1 MELDKSM
8 EFITELT
15 YNNNRDWFMEH
26 KGQYLE
32 AKAQFEAFV
41 DRLILGI
48 NAFDPETGLQSAASC
63 CYRIYRD
70 VRFSNDKSPYKTWM
84 GAYIC
89 PGGRKSALPGYYF
102 HIEPVSDTLI
112 GHHLLAA
119 GLYRPDA
126 VTLRNIRSSILEHG
140 SSFDK
145 AVRAAEGFT
154 LDEGLQ
160 ERLSRI
166 PAGYPKDFQYADY
179 LKCRQ
184 YCLSAP
190 IDAKDISAEY
200 VISRFKSTL
209 IYMSFIRKAMKGRYS
224 TGR

>member
-1 MELDKSM
+1 MELSKSL

-15 YNNNRDWFMEH
+15 YNNNRDWFITH
-26 KGQYLE
+26 KTWYME
-32 AKAQFEAFV
+32 AKAEFEAFV

-48 NAFDPETGLQSAASC
+48 NAFDPDTGLQSASSC

-70 VRFSNDKSPYKTWM
+70 VRFSYDKSPYKTWM

-89 PGGRKSALPGYYF
+89 PGGRKSAQPGYYF

-119 GLYRPDA
+119 GLYCPSAD
-126 VTLRNIRSSILEHG
+126 TLRNIRSCIVEHG
-140 SSFDK
+140 RSFDR
-145 AVRAAEGFT
+145 AVRAADGFT
-154 LDEGLQ
+154 LDQGLK
-160 ERLSRI
+160 ERLNRI
-166 PAGYPKDFQYADY
+166 PAGYPKDFQFAEY

-190 IDAKDISAEY
+190 IDAGDISAEY
-200 VISRFKSTL
+200 VITRFKSTFSY
-209 IYMSFIRKAMKGRYS
+209 ISFIRKAMKGR
-224 TGR
+224 